1 MKTYC
6 QNIEGRVAA
15 FIERESLLHCDAPV
29 VVALSGGA
37 DSVAL
42 LAILKSLGY
51 DCRAAHCNFHL
62 RGEESIRDMRHATA
76 IAERLDIDIYI
87 RDFDVEAYRREHPC
101 SVEMACR
108 DLRYAWFAELLDRE
122 AAQAVAVGHHSEDR
136 IETFMLNLV
145 RGTGIA
151 GLTSMRP
158 RSANVVRPLL
168 CLTRPE
174 IEAYLS
180 ARSLTFIEDSSNAS
194 DAHRR
199 NRLRNHILPLLE
211 ESFPGAAAAIM
222 RTVANLEAT
231 EKVYR
236 VAINEKIRNYRK
248 DNAIDLQR
256 LAADEC
262 AQSILFEMVYPLG
275 FTPTQVSDMLFA
287 VNSSGRC
294 FLSQEGKVVA
304 ELSHGSLRLTDAATI
319 DMLIRDDTHVVD
331 LRHDIAEP
339 AMIAVSHLPV
349 ENFHPE
355 PLGAAV
361 AYIDA
366 SALDG
371 NPLWELRH
379 PRRGDRMVPF
389 GAMKSKLL
397 SDIFASVKYSA
408 SDKREQWV
416 LTRDGEIVWL
426 PGLRNSA
433 LWSIGPETKRY
444 IRLFYKNGKITT

>member
-1 MKTYC
+1 MDSYC
-6 QNIEGRVAA
+6 RNIETKVSAYIGR
-15 FIERESLLHCDAPV
+15 ERLLHSGAPV

-42 LAILKSLGY
+42 LAILKALGY

-62 RGEESIRDMRHATA
+62 RGQESMRDMRHAA
-76 IAERLDIDIYI
+76 DIAGRLDIDIYI

-108 DLRYAWFAELLDRE
+108 DLRYAWFSSLLDRE

-136 IETFMLNLV
+136 VETFMLNLM

-174 IEAYLS
+174 IEAYLA
-180 ARSLTFIEDSSNAS
+180 ARSLTYVDDSSNAS
-194 DAHRR
+194 DVHRR
-199 NRLRNHILPLLE
+199 NRLRNNILPALE
-211 ESFPGAAAAIM
+211 EAFPGAAAAIM

-236 VAINEKIRNYRK
+236 S
-248 DNAIDLQR
+248 AIDLKIREYSKDNVTDIRR
-256 LAADEC
+256 LAEDES
-262 AQSILFEMVYPLG
+262 AHSILFEMLHPLG
-275 FTPTQVSDMLFA
+275 FTPAQISDMLSA
-287 VNSSGRC
+287 ANSSGSR
-294 FLSQEGKVVA
+294 FLSCGSTVVA
-304 ELSHGSLRLTDAATI
+304 ELSHGSLRLTDAAAI
-319 DMLIRDDTHVVD
+319 DRLLNADTYVVD

-339 AMIAVSHLPV
+339 VMLAVSQMPV

-355 PLGAAV
+355 GAGASV
-361 AYIDA
+361 AYFDA
-366 SALDG
+366 AALDG
-371 NPLWELRH
+371 NPVWELRH

-389 GAMKSKLL
+389 GAVKSKLL
-397 SDIFASVKYSA
+397 SDIFASAKYSA
-408 SDKREQWV
+408 ADKREQWV

-433 LWSIGPETKRY
+433 LWSVGPATKRY
-444 IRLFYKNGKITT
+444 IRLFYRNGK